1 MIFDIKPVIFPPGNV
16 GGEFVRKILVAGLLS
31 ELDTGAPYNGRILG
45 GGLWFD
51 AEEEA
56 EKIPV
61 GFDSKEGFTEMD
73 KNRDVANGVWVE
85 VMKLSP

>member
-1 MIFDIKPVIFPPGNV
+1 MIFNIKPMVLPPGNV
-16 GGEFVRKILVAGLLS
+16 GGEFVRKILVTGLLS
-31 ELDTGAPYNGRILG
+31 ELDAGAPYNGRILG

-73 KNRDVANGVWVE
+73 KNQDVANGVWVE
-85 VMKLSP
+85 